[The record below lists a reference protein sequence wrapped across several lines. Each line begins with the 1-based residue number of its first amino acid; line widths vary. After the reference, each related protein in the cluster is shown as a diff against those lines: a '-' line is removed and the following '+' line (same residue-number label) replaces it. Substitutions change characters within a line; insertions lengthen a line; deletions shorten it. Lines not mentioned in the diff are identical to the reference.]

1 MPKIKTTI
9 LGNYKPHLIIH
20 TGNVIMLKTKEHPA
34 GGLHLISE
42 TDLEHRSRTY
52 IDLHTKKYIYNGKK
66 IANEKINKYKI
77 ELTEKEIIE
86 FWNNNLKEIYIG
98 GAKAQPIG
106 SAVGG

>member
-20 TGNVIMLKTKEHPA
+20 TGNVIMLKTKEHQS
-34 GGLHLISE
+34 GGLHLIIE

-52 IDLHTKKYIYNGKK
+52 IDLHTKKYINSGKK

-86 FWNNNLKEIYIG
+86 FWNKYLKEIY
-98 GAKAQPIG
+98 K
-106 SAVGG
+106 